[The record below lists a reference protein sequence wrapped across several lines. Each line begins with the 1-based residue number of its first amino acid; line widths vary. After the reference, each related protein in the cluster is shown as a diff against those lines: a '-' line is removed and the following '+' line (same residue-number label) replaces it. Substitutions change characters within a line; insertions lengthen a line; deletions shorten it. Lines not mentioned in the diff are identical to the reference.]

1 MLNIIIKYKILSLL
15 ILCWA
20 WLAHYQAQAQLI
32 NNGATIVIKN
42 GASIT
47 TSSQLENQNNGQIT
61 NEGSLLIKGNLNY
74 TSGTLINSGNIT
86 LLGNLQ
92 MNGLLTSNSNS
103 AFILTGTSQEMNGT
117 SSLRF
122 WNLLVGNN
130 LSFLNQKVTL
140 NQNIII
146 ANQLNLLGIG
156 YINLNGKNI
165 NFGQTGKLVGENE
178 QNRIREEG
186 SGGFLQASNRTDVE
200 NIAGLGIS
208 LVSSANLGNIN
219 VKRGHDAFTN
229 QAGQSIRRYFDIT
242 TTNPVAKDETK
253 LTFRYFNTEIAPN
266 QIESNLQLSESKDA
280 GVNWQE
286 KQGSLSEDGNFI
298 ETSDFSLVANQT
310 SRWTI
315 FEKNLPLRVSSNT
328 PICSSELRLEAN
340 QIEGATYTWTGPN
353 NFTATGRTPV
363 IPFSTNLQSGIY
375 KVIAKVNGSELV
387 GETQVIIGSS
397 LFNTE
402 TRPISCIGGADGVIR
417 ATSTH
422 QSTLTFLLVNNNGT
436 VLGTQTGTNAEFNN
450 LSKGDYTIISQNN
463 TGCQT
468 TNKVTVT
475 EQNFVPVDAGRDVSI
490 LRGSSIQLQATGAST
505 YTWTPSNTLDNP
517 NTATPTARPDVTTIY
532 KVTGRNA
539 QGCESTDEVTV
550 FVLETL
556 NVSKVLSPNN
566 DGVNDF
572 WTIERIEDF
581 PNAEIVVYNRWGQEV
596 FATKSYQNNWNGTGV
611 NGALPE
617 ATYYYVIKIDDNKF
631 ISGFFSLVR

>member
-1 MLNIIIKYKILSLL
+1 MLNTIIKYSIQSLL

-20 WLAHYQAQAQLI
+20 CLVHYQAQAQLI

-42 GASIT
+42 GASIS
-47 TSSQLENQNNGQIT
+47 TSSQLENRSNGQIT

-74 TSGTLINSGNIT
+74 NSGTLINSSNIT
-86 LLGNLQ
+86 VLGNLQ
-92 MNGLLTSNSNS
+92 MNGLLTSNPNS
-103 AFILTGTSQEMNGT
+103 AFILTGTAQEINGV
-117 SSLRF
+117 SPLSF
-122 WNLLVGNN
+122 WNLLIGNN

-140 NQNIII
+140 NQNIIV

-156 YINLNGKNI
+156 YVNLNGKNI
-165 NFGQTGKLVGENE
+165 NFGQTGSLVGETE
-178 QNRIREEG
+178 QNRIREES
-186 SGGFLQASNRTDVE
+186 SGGFLQASNRTDIG

-208 LVSSANLGNIN
+208 LTSSANLGNIS
-219 VKRGHDAFTN
+219 VKRGHDVFTN
-229 QAGQSIRRYFDIT
+229 QAGQSIRRYFDIST
-242 TTNPVAKDETK
+242 ANQVANNETK
-253 LTFRYFNTEIAPN
+253 LTFRYFNAEVAPK
-266 QIESNLQLSESKDA
+266 IISNLQLSESKDV
-280 GVNWQE
+280 GITWQE
-286 KQGSLSEDGNFI
+286 KQSMLSEDGGFI

-310 SRWTI
+310 VRWTA
-315 FEKNLPLRVSSNT
+315 FEKNLPLRASSNT
-328 PICSSELRLEAN
+328 PICNSELRLEAN
-340 QIEGATYTWTGPN
+340 EIEGATYLWTGPN

-363 IPFSTNLQSGIY
+363 IPFSTDLQSGTY
-375 KVIAKVNGSELV
+375 KVTAKVNGSELL
-387 GETQVIIGSS
+387 GETQVVIGSS

-402 TRPISCIGGADGVIR
+402 TRPISCIGGADGIIR

-422 QSTLTFLLVNNNGT
+422 QNTLTFLLVNSNGI
-436 VLGTQTGTNAEFNN
+436 VLGTQTGANAEFNN
-450 LSKGDYTIISQNN
+450 LSKGEYTIISQNS

-468 TNKVTVT
+468 SIKVTVE

-490 LRGSSIQLQATGAST
+490 LRGSSVQLQATGAGT
-505 YTWTPSNTLDNP
+505 YTWEPSSSLDNP
-517 NTATPTARPDVTTIY
+517 NTATPVARPDVTTIY

-556 NVSKVLSPNN
+556 NVSKVLSPNS

-596 FATKSYQNNWNGTGV
+596 FATKGYQNNWNGTGV
-611 NGALPE
+611 NGALPD